1 MTLTLHTRSLQGSSE
16 LSTIYSGAIVNLGAL
31 YTSWTELKDVHAL
44 GTVVNPAAATALPQN
59 LVYME
64 ENCTKTVICTR

>member
-31 YTSWTELKDVHAL
+31 YTSWTELKDLHAP
-44 GTVVNPAAATALPQN
+44 GTVVSPAAATPSLKISYIWRIGQ
-59 LVYME
+59 
-64 ENCTKTVICTR
+64 R